1 LLNKELA
8 TKQVSRIRA
17 VIADDHDAMRTRIRE
32 LIGSLVEVVA
42 SVSDGRAALDAI
54 EQHDPDLVLLDISMP
69 ELNGIEVARE
79 LTRRGSRAKIIFV
92 TLDQSEQ
99 MRVAARTA
107 GGAAYIP
114 KAHLDQDLIRTVK
127 SLFNLP

>member
-1 LLNKELA
+1 
-8 TKQVSRIRA
+8 
-17 VIADDHDAMRTRIRE
+17 MRTRIRE
-32 LIGSLVEVVA
+32 LIVPLVEVVA

-107 GGAAYIP
+107 GGAAYIA
-114 KAHLDQDLIRTVK
+114 KAHLDQDLIPAIK